1 MVGSSPTMTEE
12 RWADNGK
19 GPLRAVDAD
28 ADNRAKLCPTPR
40 AVILGLEP
48 RIQVADEAVDGR
60 VKPDHDG
67 GEVGD
72 IAERAAVSAALF
84 RYRYICLIVSSA
96 SISSRDPQTAI
107 CPRTSK

>member
-1 MVGSSPTMTEE
+1 MV
-12 RWADNGK
+12 K
-19 GPLRAVDAD
+19 GRSVLSM
-28 ADNRAKLCPTPR
+28 PTPTVAPNVAPPP